1 MNVDCQG
8 VVLIGIG
15 KKLLRILLVVW
26 LVTVLTFLMVSI
38 LPGDAAFTRIGFEGS
53 ADDIRAAK
61 REMGLDRNV
70 LVRYALWVRDLV
82 TGDLGT
88 SLITREP
95 VFDAICARLPV
106 TIELMLLAQ
115 LIALLLAVP
124 TGMLT
129 ACKPNTL
136 IDKALMTMAFAMI
149 SVPIFMMGIALI
161 FCFAVK
167 LQWLPATGYVPL
179 SQGIWANLRSF
190 LLPAVSIAL
199 VEWVVLMRV
208 LRNDMIDTLQEEYI
222 LMARSKGLPAGRIL
236 IRHALR
242 PSVFTLITIVGMQVG
257 YLIGGALVVETIFAL
272 PGIGRLLVT
281 AIYDRDVTVIQGC
294 VLLITVAYVLVNAA
308 VDIGYAALDPR
319 IRKGG
324 AVG

>member
-1 MNVDCQG
+1 MVA
-8 VVLIGIG
+8 IG
-15 KKLLRILLVVW
+15 KKLLRLLLVVW

-38 LPGDAAFTRIGFEGS
+38 LPGDAAFTRTGFEAS
-53 ADDIRAAK
+53 ADDVRAA
-61 REMGLDRNV
+61 RHEIGLDRNV
-70 LVRYALWVRDLV
+70 MVRYALWVGDLAS
-82 TGDLGT
+82 GDLGT

-106 TIELMLLAQ
+106 TVELMLLAQ

-129 ACKPNTL
+129 ACKPHTL
-136 IDKALMTMAFAMI
+136 IDKAFMAVAFAMV
-149 SVPIFMMGIALI
+149 SMPVFVMGIVLI

-179 SQGIWANLRSF
+179 SQGIWPNLRAF
-190 LLPAVSIAL
+190 VMPAVSIAM

-208 LRNDMIDTLQEEYI
+208 LRNDMIDTLQQEYI
-222 LMARSKGLPAGRIL
+222 LMARSKGVPPGRIL
-236 IRHALR
+236 LRHALR
-242 PSVFTLITIVGMQVG
+242 PSLFTLITIVGMQVG
-257 YLIGGALVVETIFAL
+257 YLVGGALVVETIFAL
-272 PGIGRLLVT
+272 PGIGRLLVA

-294 VLLITVAYVLVNAA
+294 VLLITIAYVLINAA
-308 VDIGYAALDPR
+308 VDIAYGALDPR

-324 AVG
+324 TVG